1 MNWIAMTIPTII
13 LPKIA
18 TNPMAL
24 AVEISA

>member
-1 MNWIAMTIPTII
+1 MTIPTII